1 MDSLPQSR
9 PGTADSAKT
18 AARHEDVLCYTVKR
32 STLPE
37 LRAER
42 HPVTGRGSVPDQS
55 AIRKRSNISMLYD
68 STRGLLQSIL
78 RALESGD
85 EDRWDGQSESGQSCL
100 YEMHQMSG
108 SLYTP
113 YKSDRLNVNSRAER
127 DVFGK
132 LTGAI
137 PHVRAMVIAIRHR
150 DQIHAIE
157 SGKAALSAMN
167 GTRPPSISGARPE
180 PAAVTS
186 EAVAAVSASRHTRKR
201 RLAVEG
207 PQVLTSAGI

>member
-1 MDSLPQSR
+1 
-9 PGTADSAKT
+9 
-18 AARHEDVLCYTVKR
+18 
-32 STLPE
+32 
-37 LRAER
+37 
-42 HPVTGRGSVPDQS
+42 
-55 AIRKRSNISMLYD
+55 MLYD

-127 DVFGK
+127 DVFEK

-150 DQIHAIE
+150 DQMHAIE
-157 SGKAALSAMN
+157 SGRAALCAMN
-167 GTRPPSISGARPE
+167 GTRPPSISSAPE
-180 PAAVTS
+180 PATVTS
-186 EAVAAVSASRHTRKR
+186 EAVAAVSVSRHTRKR
-201 RLAVEG
+201 RLAVGG
-207 PQVLTSAGI
+207 PQVLTPAGI